1 MEKYGNG
8 VSKEYD
14 YSNNNQY
21 CRNGEDATSNIN
33 VVQCHVH
40 LDRSEKE
47 VASKRK
53 RDPLG
58 GPVAETQITFKAIVY
73 DYEGNQKGTES
84 GVPTDETPIT
94 VTGLT
99 TNLLIYSTGITLG
112 DDAKYEIE
120 GVDTDWLSSFDGAGG
135 PYCSV
140 GKVDGDSG
148 TQKEDCY
155 FPCFVDAPST

>member
-1 MEKYGNG
+1 MEKLGNG
-8 VSKEYD
+8 VSGEYD
-14 YSNNNQY
+14 YSKNNQY

-40 LDRSEKE
+40 LHRSQVEGD
-47 VASKRK
+47 SKRK
-53 RDPLG
+53 RNPIG
-58 GPVAETQITFKAIVY
+58 GPITEIQIKFDATVY

-99 TNLLIYSTGITLG
+99 TNLLIYSTGGTLD

-120 GVDTDWLSSFDGAGG
+120 GVDTDWSSSFHGAGG

-148 TQKEDCY
+148 TQDEDCY
-155 FPCFVDAPST
+155 FPCFINAPSS